1 MTRGAT
7 SVLAVLPGAFGVALG
22 VPGPTMIA
30 PESPMIFRPT
40 LKLATKIKAGKLG
53 PLPPAE
59 DPLAD
64 WSSHLFV
71 ANRVQYILL
80 SNTRSLYSTAIYGR
94 DVTDVD
100 GFIKGALAAL
110 EASLEADGLEDV
122 YRRHI
127 LPSTG
132 PILLAG
138 ASSRSVTGSMNELI
152 TSAKSLLSDADV
164 SPFDL
169 GVQLN
174 GVLLSAISFGGK
186 DKYTTPR
193 AALKVMLKDPE
204 K

>member
-1 MTRGAT
+1 
-7 SVLAVLPGAFGVALG
+7 
-22 VPGPTMIA
+22 
-30 PESPMIFRPT
+30 MIFRPSR
-40 LKLATKIKAGKLG
+40 KLATKIKVGRLDSL
-53 PLPPAE
+53 PLAE

-80 SNTRSLYSTAIYGR
+80 SNTKSLYSTAIYGR
-94 DVTDVD
+94 GITNLD
-100 GFIKGALAAL
+100 GFIKGVLAAL

-122 YRRHI
+122 YRRRI

-138 ASSRSVTGSMNELI
+138 AAGRAVTGSMNELI
-152 TSAKSLLSDADV
+152 TSAKFLLAEGGL

-174 GVLLSAISFGGK
+174 EVLLSAIAGGGK

-193 AALKVMLKDPE
+193 AAFKVLLEGPE

>member
-1 MTRGAT
+1 
-7 SVLAVLPGAFGVALG
+7 
-22 VPGPTMIA
+22 
-30 PESPMIFRPT
+30 MIFRPSR
-40 LKLATKIKAGKLG
+40 KLATKLKVGRLDSL
-53 PLPPAE
+53 PLAE

-94 DVTDVD
+94 GVMDVD

-110 EASLEADGLEDV
+110 EPSMEADRLEDV
-122 YRRHI
+122 YRHSI

-138 ASSRSVTGSMNELI
+138 AAGRAMTGSMNELI
-152 TSAKSLLSDADV
+152 TSAKLLLAEGGL

-169 GVQLN
+169 GVQHN
-174 GVLLSAISFGGK
+174 EVLLSAIAGGGK
-186 DKYTTPR
+186 DKYATPR
-193 AALKVMLKDPE
+193 TAFKSLSDGLGS
-204 K
+204 

>member
-1 MTRGAT
+1 
-7 SVLAVLPGAFGVALG
+7 
-22 VPGPTMIA
+22 
-30 PESPMIFRPT
+30 MIFRPT

-71 ANRVQYILL
+71 ANRVQYILV

-94 DVTDVD
+94 GVTDVD
-100 GFIKGALAAL
+100 GFIKGAVAAL
-110 EASLEADGLEDV
+110 EASLEADGLENV

-127 LPSTG
+127 LTSTG

-138 ASSRSVTGSMNELI
+138 ASSRPVTGSMNELI
-152 TSAKSLLSDADV
+152 TAAQHLLSDADL

-174 GVLLSAISFGGK
+174 EVLLSAISAGGK
-186 DKYTTPR
+186 DKYATPQAAFR
-193 AALKVMLKDPE
+193 ALIDDSGA
-204 K
+204 